1 MSERERRRKE
11 GILVDKKV
19 VELKIIAEDG
29 MINYQ

>member
-19 VELKIIAEDG
+19 VELKIIAEGG
-29 MINYQ
+29 MINYK